1 MLVNRIGIEDEAVVE
16 LDSRR
21 SSVTIH
27 PERYVSMAMVLQTA
41 LTTFDTLDSTG
52 APTRRVAPVS
62 NLTRPV
68 VGRTEAGPESRE
80 SAA

>member
-1 MLVNRIGIEDEAVVE
+1 MLINEIGIDDEAVVD

-21 SSVTIH
+21 PSAPVNSSARI
-27 PERYVSMAMVLQTA
+27 SMAMVLQTA
-41 LTTFDTLDSTG
+41 LTTFDTSDPTG

-62 NLTRPV
+62 TLKAPHLDEQRDSAA
-68 VGRTEAGPESRE
+68 RRE

>member
-1 MLVNRIGIEDEAVVE
+1 MLINEIGIDDEMLVE

-21 SSVTIH
+21 ASTPVNPSTRI
-27 PERYVSMAMVLQTA
+27 SMAMVLQTA
-41 LTTFDTLDSTG
+41 FTTFDTSDPTG

-62 NLTRPV
+62 TLKASPLDV
-68 VGRTEAGPESRE
+68 RTQPSSRRE